1 MKQHSYQNLFKI
13 ISTIGLLCSVIL
25 CVYGWRS
32 GVFTSQEKL
41 QELIDG
47 FGIAGPFVFI
57 LFQIVQV
64 IIPILPGGVSCLAG
78 VVLFGAWKGLLYNY
92 IGICID
98 SVFAFL
104 IARYYGRPIL
114 YKFFSDKMI
123 QKYDKIT
130 SKNGSFSKWFAL
142 AIFLPVAPDD
152 FLCYL
157 AGTTEMS
164 LRKFT
169 TTILLCKPFAI
180 SLYSLG
186 LAVIFSKLIALINH

>member
-114 YKFFSDKMI
+114 YNTD
-123 QKYDKIT
+123 
-130 SKNGSFSKWFAL
+130 
-142 AIFLPVAPDD
+142 
-152 FLCYL
+152 
-157 AGTTEMS
+157 S
-164 LRKFT
+164 LIVR
-169 TTILLCKPFAI
+169 
-180 SLYSLG
+180 
-186 LAVIFSKLIALINH
+186 

>member
-1 MKQHSYQNLFKI
+1 MNQHSYQNLFKI
-13 ISTIGLLCSVIL
+13 ISTVGLLCSVIL

-92 IGICID
+92 IGICIG

-130 SKNGSFSKWFAL
+130 SKNGNFSKWFAL

-186 LAVIFSKLIALINH
+186 LAVIFSKIIVLINH

>member
-1 MKQHSYQNLFKI
+1 MNQHSYHNLFKI
-13 ISTIGLLCSVIL
+13 ISTVGLLCSVIL

-92 IGICID
+92 IGICIG

-130 SKNGSFSKWFAL
+130 SKNGNFSKWFAL

-164 LRKFT
+164 LQKFT
-169 TTILLCKPFAI
+169 ITIFCCKPFAI

-186 LAVIFSKLIALINH
+186 FAVIFSKILVLINH

>member
-1 MKQHSYQNLFKI
+1 MNQHSYQNLFKI
-13 ISTIGLLCSVIL
+13 ISTVGLLCSVIL
-25 CVYGWRS
+25 CVYGLRS

-92 IGICID
+92 IGICIG

-130 SKNGSFSKWFAL
+130 SKNGNFSKWFAL

>member
-1 MKQHSYQNLFKI
+1 MNQHSYQNLFKI
-13 ISTIGLLCSVIL
+13 ISTVGLLCSVIL

-92 IGICID
+92 IGICIG

-130 SKNGSFSKWFAL
+130 SKNGNFSKWFAL